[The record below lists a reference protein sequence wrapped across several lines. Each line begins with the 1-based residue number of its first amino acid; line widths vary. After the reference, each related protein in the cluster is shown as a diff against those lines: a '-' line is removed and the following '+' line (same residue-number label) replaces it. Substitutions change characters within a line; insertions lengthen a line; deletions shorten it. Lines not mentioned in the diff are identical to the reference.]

1 MAFTP
6 LPLFDDFVAQYHVGH
21 VLVLLLAL
29 SVVGSIPV
37 GSRKVLSINAGLFG
51 VLFLATPGSMLG
63 ANPFTYRFA
72 GIALV
77 VIAPIL
83 YATARS

>member
-37 GSRKVLSINAGLFG
+37 GSRKVLRSR
-51 VLFLATPGSMLG
+51 TGS
-63 ANPFTYRFA
+63 R
-72 GIALV
+72 V
-77 VIAPIL
+77 S
-83 YATARS
+83 RWS